1 MIASLFSKSKPI
13 NFVVVLFITLL
24 AFTMAR
30 IPLVN
35 QPITIA
41 FIFKQLSV
49 FLLCCLTI
57 LVVNFIISKNN
68 LTKKNNYDVLL
79 YSVFLLTFV
88 QTTGDINIL
97 FANFFFLLGLRRIM
111 SLRTEKNVK
120 KKLFDAAFWIAI
132 ASLFYFWAILF
143 FVLIIVSLLL
153 YSDNHLR
160 HWIIP
165 YTGVASVFILSVCTS
180 IVVTGDYFKILH
192 INPTIGA
199 DFTSYNSL
207 KYLVGITMLL
217 SFGIWA
223 SMFYLKNLKSKKK
236 SFRAAFQI
244 VIIAFL
250 VAALVIAMAPNK
262 TGSEFLFAFAPLAII
277 ITNYLETIEENW
289 FKEVFLSILVVVPFI
304 LLLL

>member
-30 IPLVN
+30 IPIVN
-35 QPITIA
+35 QPVTIA

-49 FLLCCLTI
+49 FLLCCITI

-68 LTKKNNYDVLL
+68 LTKKNNYDILL

-88 QTTGDINIL
+88 QTTGDVNIL
-97 FANFFFLLGLRRIM
+97 FSNFFFLLALRRIM
-111 SLRTEKNVK
+111 SLRTEKSTK

-153 YSDNHLR
+153 YSDNDLR
-160 HWIIP
+160 HWIVP
-165 YTGVASVFILSVCTS
+165 YTGVATVFILSVCTS
-180 IVVTGDYFKILH
+180 IVITGDYFDLLH
-192 INPTIGA
+192 INPEIGA
-199 DFTSYNSL
+199 DFTAYNTV
-207 KYLVGITMLL
+207 KYLIGITMLL

-223 SMFYLKNLKSKKK
+223 SMFYLKNLRSKKK
-236 SFRAAFQI
+236 SFRASFQI
-244 VIIAFL
+244 IIIAFL
-250 VAALVIAMAPNK
+250 VAALVIAMAPDK

-277 ITNYLETIEENW
+277 ITNYLETIDENW
-289 FKEVFLSILVVVPFI
+289 FKEVFLSMLVVVPFI

>member
-24 AFTMAR
+24 SFTVAR
-30 IPLVN
+30 IPLFN
-35 QPITIA
+35 QPMTVA
-41 FIFKQLSV
+41 LIFKQSLV
-49 FLLCCLTI
+49 FLLCCITI

-88 QTTGDINIL
+88 QTTDDVNIL

-111 SLRTEKNVK
+111 SLRTEKSIK

-153 YSDNHLR
+153 YSDNDLR

-165 YTGVASVFILSVCTS
+165 YTGVATVFILSVCTS
-180 IVVTGDYFKILH
+180 IVVTGDYFDLLH
-192 INPTIGA
+192 INPQIGA
-199 DFTSYNSL
+199 DFTAYNSV

-236 SFRAAFQI
+236 SFRASFQI
-244 VIIAFL
+244 IIIAFL

-277 ITNYLETIEENW
+277 ITNYLETIDENW

-304 LLLL
+304 MLLL